1 MHTGYNVRLC
11 VKVRATTRCDKA
23 PVHVVSV
30 PGYFVMQTVQS
41 KAEPNLFEITLYFEG
56 NSWQFSTSAR
66 ASFEQD
72 ALEQAEKEFSVHSF
86 QHRLGNMRV
95 RATSAHIAGA
105 SDGRSFAKRDGK
117 WQRVH

>member
-1 MHTGYNVRLC
+1 
-11 VKVRATTRCDKA
+11 
-23 PVHVVSV
+23 
-30 PGYFVMQTVQS
+30 MQTVQS

-66 ASFEQD
+66 ASLEQD

-95 RATSAHIAGA
+95 RATSAHVIHA
-105 SDGRSFAKRDGK
+105 SDGRSYAKRDGK

>member
-1 MHTGYNVRLC
+1 
-11 VKVRATTRCDKA
+11 
-23 PVHVVSV
+23 
-30 PGYFVMQTVQS
+30 MQTVQS

-66 ASFEQD
+66 ASLEQD

-86 QHRLGNMRV
+86 QHRLGAVKV

-105 SDGRSFAKRDGK
+105 CDSRSFAKRDGK